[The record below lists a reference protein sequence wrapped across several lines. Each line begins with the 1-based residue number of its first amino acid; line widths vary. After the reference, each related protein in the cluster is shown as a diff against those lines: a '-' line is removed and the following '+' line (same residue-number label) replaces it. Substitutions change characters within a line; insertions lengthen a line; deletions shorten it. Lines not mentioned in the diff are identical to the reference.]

1 MMSSAFAGAGS
12 RSSPLA
18 VRGWVAMVC
27 GGLAGLG
34 LACEGASAAE
44 RVRVGWVP
52 AMVSSP
58 LMIARE
64 KGYFRDAGIDLE
76 LESVTTATDA
86 MAHVGTNRMQVLEG
100 GVQANFFNAV
110 AAKYPI
116 VIAGDRASTPL
127 GHLVMVRP
135 DLKNEIKSLKDLKGR
150 TISIAG
156 AGSIIAYEMDKL
168 LQTVG
173 LSLKD
178 TNIKILPIPQL
189 PVAFAN
195 KAIDAADVYAPMTH
209 QLEQQGIATRLVDP
223 DDILTDMVVA
233 VSIVNTDWAREKPA
247 AAEAFFLALMRG
259 TRDYCQAYH
268 GGRNRQEVIEILMR
282 TGIEKRPEILALPW
296 PSRKAT
302 GLVSAAAITEVLDWY
317 RANGFVKGDVPRDRL
332 VDNRWMEAA
341 NAKLGPFV
349 LENAASRIPGCR

>member
-1 MMSSAFAGAGS
+1 MRQALKPWVTAAFCAFA
-12 RSSPLA
+12 P
-18 VRGWVAMVC
+18 AMS
-27 GGLAGLG
+27 AH
-34 LACEGASAAE
+34 AAE
-44 RVRVGWVP
+44 KVKVGWVP

-58 LMIARE
+58 IMIARE
-64 KGYFRDAGIDLE
+64 KGYFTAAGIDLE

-100 GVQANFFNAV
+100 GVQANFFNAI
-110 AAKYPI
+110 ASKYPI

-127 GHLVMVRP
+127 GHLVMIRP

-178 TNIKILPIPQL
+178 TNVKVLPVPQL

-195 KAIDAADVYAPMTH
+195 KVIDAADIYAPMTH
-209 QLEQQGIATRLVDP
+209 QLEQQGIAVRLMDP
-223 DDILTDMVVA
+223 DDVLTNMVAA
-233 VSIVNTDWAREKPA
+233 VSIINTDWAAQKPA
-247 AAEAFFLALMRG
+247 AVQGFFVALLRG

-268 GGRNRQEVIEILMR
+268 GGRNRKEIEEIIIR
-282 TGIEKRPEILALPW
+282 TGIEKRPQILALPW
-296 PSRKAT
+296 PSRRAT
-302 GLVSAAAITEVLDWY
+302 GVVDPAAINDIHDWY
-317 RANGFVKGDVPRDRL
+317 RANGFVKGQVPRDRL
-332 VDNRWMEAA
+332 VDNTFVNAA

-349 LENAASRIPGCR
+349 IENAASKLQGCK